1 MEFKT
6 PTAAETETETKT
18 ETETETVYDGRHD
31 GQEEYWAYVDT
42 ERFVQKLCLS
52 FDVAVDGGYARYTEA
67 EGESPLADHG
77 LFYYRQKKELAAELS
92 EKRSDGEMNDDQTLP
107 NYKDQFGT
115 PEWDHVVISAEN
127 AEEYGIDAD
136 LFDEDEEIHVP
147 EEYQPETDEDG
158 TLVIWYET
166 DGDSEYTKADVLA
179 ALNSVTGI
187 GDKKSGQALNA
198 LIDAG
203 IVTVN

>member
-6 PTAAETETETKT
+6 PTAADTETET

-52 FDVAVDGGYARYTEA
+52 FDVANDGGYARYTEA

-77 LFYYRQKKELAAELS
+77 LFYYRQKKETADELADL
-92 EKRSDGEMNDDQTLP
+92 RSDGEMNDDQNLP

-115 PEWDHVVISAEN
+115 PEWDHVVVSAEN
-127 AEEYGIDAD
+127 AEEYGIDPE
-136 LFDEDEEIHVP
+136 LFGDDEEIHVP

-158 TLVIWYET
+158 TLVIWYAT
-166 DGDSEYTKADVLA
+166 DGDSDYTKDDVLK
-179 ALNSVTGI
+179 ALNGVKGI
-187 GDKKSGQALNA
+187 GDKKAGKALNA
-198 LIDAG
+198 LEDAG
-203 IVTVN
+203 ILSL

>member
-6 PTAAETETETKT
+6 PTAADT

-52 FDVAVDGGYARYTEA
+52 FDVANDGGYARYTEA

-77 LFYYRQKKELAAELS
+77 LFYYRQKKEMAAELS

-107 NYKDQFGT
+107 EYKNQFET
-115 PEWDHVVISAEN
+115 PEWDHVVVSAEN
-127 AEEYGIDAD
+127 AEDYGIDPE
-136 LFDEDEEIHVP
+136 LFGDDEEIHVP

-166 DGDSEYTKADVLA
+166 DGDSEYTKNEVLE
-179 ALNSVTGI
+179 ALKSVSGI
-187 GDKKSGQALNA
+187 GDAYAGRQLNA
-198 LIDAG
+198 LEDAG
-203 IVTVN
+203 IISL